1 MHKVRMEITK
11 EEEVCFISHLDYAR
25 AMERAIR
32 RAKLPAA
39 YSEGFNPHMKLAF
52 ASALSVGVTSEG
64 EYMDLE
70 LTETVALE
78 DCAARLNQA
87 LPRGIRVKRL
97 CYLPER
103 APSLMSQINRAS
115 YRVVLRLPEIEAVQG
130 AAAFQNAATV
140 PYTKLSPKGNRAI
153 DAKTYVPGTLTVQR
167 LSDEECALSFSIR
180 ITPTGS
186 MKPVEVVEAAGAL
199 AGQGQRWR
207 AAARIHRVGL
217 YVDDAQGQEQSLFGT
232 GEVVEAMPS

>member
-1 MHKVRMEITK
+1 M
-11 EEEVCFISHLDYAR
+11 
-25 AMERAIR
+25 
-32 RAKLPAA
+32 
-39 YSEGFNPHMKLAF
+39 
-52 ASALSVGVTSEG
+52 
-64 EYMDLE
+64 
-70 LTETVALE
+70 
-78 DCAARLNQA
+78 
-87 LPRGIRVKRL
+87 
-97 CYLPER
+97 
-103 APSLMSQINRAS
+103 
-115 YRVVLRLPEIEAVQG
+115 
-130 AAAFQNAATV
+130 
-140 PYTKLSPKGNRAI
+140 
-153 DAKTYVPGTLTVQR
+153 QR